1 MKKILVALLAVM
13 MLVAFTACDPATS
26 DAWTIGVRLAKVND
40 TSFPGFEKN
49 NTAIKDAWTFSDNVL
64 TINVEGLELTDETSV
79 GQMPEGF
86 ESEGA
91 WVCFLFDAKND
102 LENVR
107 FNNSAL
113 GADNTEPSIIEALD
127 GSKRADTEFV
137 QWINL
142 SDTKLYG
149 EKGRVVSIDNGEN
162 SVAVRI
168 VVEGTPLVK
177 IQFYD
182 PELYEARKNGVLKGL
197 SIGAVGCKVKKD

>member
-26 DAWTIGVRLAKVND
+26 DAWTIGVRLAKVD
-40 TSFPGFEKN
+40 DASFPGFEKN
-49 NTAIKDAWTFSDNVL
+49 NTAIKDAWTFSNNVL
-64 TINVEGLELTDETSV
+64 AIDVDGLELTDETSV

-86 ESEGA
+86 ESKGA
-91 WVCFLFDAKND
+91 WVCFLFDAKNN
-102 LENVR
+102 LEKVR

-113 GADNTEPSIIEALD
+113 GADNTEPSITQALD

-142 SDTKLYG
+142 SDTNLYG
-149 EKGRVVSIDNGEN
+149 ENGRVISIDNGEN

-168 VVEGTPLVK
+168 VVEGTPTT
-177 IQFYD
+177 
-182 PELYEARKNGVLKGL
+182 PEV
-197 SIGAVGCKVKKD
+197 